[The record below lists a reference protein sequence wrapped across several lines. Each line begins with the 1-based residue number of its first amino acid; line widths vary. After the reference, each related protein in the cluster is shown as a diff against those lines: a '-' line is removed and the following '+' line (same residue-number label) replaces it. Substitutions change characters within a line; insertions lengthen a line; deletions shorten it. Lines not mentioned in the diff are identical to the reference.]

1 MSGPSDRSSRR
12 RFIQGSVSAAALLAS
27 AGCADTNKSAASNAP
42 ASLSVAKHA
51 TTSPAE
57 KLNLAFV
64 GVDGKGGDAL
74 HQFGSTNCN
83 YVALCDIDSNKLG
96 KAAAAHQGARAYID
110 FRKMLEQKDIDAVVI
125 STTDH
130 THAVIAMAAMQL
142 GKHVYCEKPLT
153 HDIYEAR
160 LLTEAARKYK
170 VATQMGNQ
178 GHATDGSRRQV
189 EWMQSGQ
196 LGTIKSVHVWT
207 DRPIWPQGVKRP
219 TETPKAPDHI
229 AWDLWLGPA
238 PERPFHPGYL
248 PNDWRGW
255 WDFGTGAL
263 GDMAC
268 HIMDT
273 AYWAL
278 DLRDPISV
286 EAQSEGGTS
295 ESPPLWSIIRYEFPA
310 TKARPALS
318 MTWYDGKKKPPAE
331 LTGGKESPEGNGVL
345 IVGEK
350 ATMFAPYTQMPSL
363 IDGEKHTSFKA
374 PTTTLA
380 SSIGHFQEFVL
391 AAKGGPRAGSNFD
404 YAGPLTETVLL
415 GNLAVRSGKKI
426 EWDARSM
433 TCRNVPDAN
442 QYVRREYRKGW
453 SLGM

>member
-1 MSGPSDRSSRR
+1 MSGPSNRSSRR
-12 RFIQGSVSAAALLAS
+12 RFLQGSISASALLAS
-27 AGCADTNKSAASNAP
+27 AGCVGTKQPPVWGSIVKS
-42 ASLSVAKHA
+42 A

-64 GVDGKGGDAL
+64 GVGGKGADAL

-83 YVALCDIDSNKLG
+83 YVALCDIDSNQLG
-96 KAAAAHQGARAYID
+96 KAAAAHQGARGYID

-160 LLTEAARKYK
+160 VLTEAARKYK

-189 EWMQSGQ
+189 EWIRSGQ
-196 LGTIKSVHVWT
+196 LGAVKSVHVWT
-207 DRPIWPQGVKRP
+207 DRPIWPQGVQRP
-219 TETPKAPDHI
+219 TDAPKIPDNI

-238 PERPFHPGYL
+238 PERPYNPAYL
-248 PNDWRGW
+248 PLNWRGW

-278 DLRDPISV
+278 DLRDPLSV

-310 TKARPALS
+310 TKARTALT

-350 ATMFAPYTQMPSL
+350 ATLFAPYTQMPSL
-363 IDGEKHTSFKA
+363 IDSDKHTDFKA
-374 PTTTLA
+374 PTTTLT
-380 SSIGHFQEFVL
+380 SSVGHFHEFIL
-391 AAKGGPRAGSNFD
+391 AAKGGPRAGANFD

-415 GNLAVRSGKKI
+415 GNLAVRTGRKI
-426 EWDARSM
+426 EWDAKTM
-433 TCRNVPDAN
+433 TCKNVPEAN
-442 QYVRREYRKGW
+442 QFVRRECRKGW
-453 SLGM
+453 TLGA